1 MSERFQSWLLK
12 SGGFKAVQFIV
23 NDRLAKRSGLIGK
36 IARSMEMGERQY
48 SQHIFGRA
56 FRVVNFYWVQIY
68 YTLGIMRPVLS
79 RLVIGAGS
87 GPLNYS
93 ALFMWFWL
101 TALIISRFRFI
112 RARDILQFNHQ
123 DNPEFWYQ
131 RYNMMFPPNF
141 LHNRISAHYIEI
153 NHIFAIEMM
162 KRYQVARKEIL
173 TERERHGDE
182 AKRSKYITNGNYV
195 FEALGQDDDKLKRV
209 KADGLF

>member
-1 MSERFQSWLLK
+1 MSERFQTWLLK
-12 SGGFKAVQFIV
+12 SGGFKAMQYLV
-23 NDRLAKRSGLIGK
+23 NERLAKRSGLIGR
-36 IARSMEMGERQY
+36 IARSLEMGERQY
-48 SQHIFGRA
+48 SQHAFGRA
-56 FRVVNFYWVQIY
+56 FRVVNFYWIQIY
-68 YTLGIMRPVLS
+68 HTLGIMRPVLS
-79 RLVIGAGS
+79 RLVIGAGH

-101 TALIISRFRFI
+101 TFLIVARFRFI
-112 RARDILQFNHQ
+112 RSRDVLQFNHQ

-173 TERERHGDE
+173 ADRERQSDE
-182 AKRSKYITNGNYV
+182 VKRTKYISNSNYV
-195 FEALGQDDDKLKRV
+195 FEPLGADDDKLKRL